1 MKKKKFLSIHDRLL
15 TYLISF
21 AFLSLILYF
30 SFLRYLSSMWHMP
43 GSPVLYSFGV
53 VGSLFLSVSIV
64 FLFLKRTSVSRK
76 PVFWFNCHV
85 VTAVIGSVLVTIHSS
100 GYVRYAPALLLLA
113 LLALTLLGIYAR
125 FYISKKNAKIFA
137 SKIQIFHN
145 LNADDKEKIKIIIEK
160 KEKLLFSIEPCSTE
174 GTFSLNLKHWF
185 KHPIFSIQFYS
196 LVRKENSY
204 IRKNFEHSF
213 LIRFW
218 RSIHIALSVV
228 FFLGLIAHIVVVTF
242 FAAYVSDSSDIY
254 WWHISK

>member
-1 MKKKKFLSIHDRLL
+1 MKVSQNLKHVMKPIGQARGLPNEHY
-15 TYLISF
+15 TTWGSF
-21 AFLSLILYF
+21 
-30 SFLRYLSSMWHMP
+30 
-43 GSPVLYSFGV
+43 
-53 VGSLFLSVSIV
+53 
-64 FLFLKRTSVSRK
+64 
-76 PVFWFNCHV
+76 
-85 VTAVIGSVLVTIHSS
+85 
-100 GYVRYAPALLLLA
+100 
-113 LLALTLLGIYAR
+113 
-125 FYISKKNAKIFA
+125 
-137 SKIQIFHN
+137 N
-145 LNADDKEKIKIIIEK
+145 LE

-242 FAAYVSDSSDIY
+242 FAAYVSDGSDIY